1 MQVQLPVAVRELRA
15 KALVAVA
22 NRSFT
27 NKRTFSSR
35 VSSKL
40 VELLLGR
47 SEELDSDFDHS

>member
-1 MQVQLPVAVRELRA
+1 MQVQLPVAVREFRA

-27 NKRTFSSR
+27 NRRTLSSR

-47 SEELDSDFDHS
+47 SEELDSDFDHT